1 MEKKND
7 FYLRKI
13 CDHNAFEVWL
23 VDGAMIRRDISEDFV
38 GQGYHTWCHY
48 IPQNEIWIEKDTN
61 EDEWKY
67 FLENIDFE
75 IKGLEEGVSLTEM
88 GKRADSFEQ
97 KERRSDPEI
106 QKIIESHHERKEA
119 LAKIHKKVLDEYCN
133 DNLTVWLIDGE
144 IVRALYRLEYAC
156 GGHDLVYDFIPKN
169 EVWVEEVLDSH
180 ERKIILI
187 HELHERVLMSQGKDY
202 LHAHHGATIVESH
215 YRHYP
220 EGIDERLK
228 EEVEKNNF

>member
-75 IKGLEEGVSLTEM
+75 IKGLEEAGGLMGVVIFHAGTKSGARSTDGKNTILT
-88 GKRADSFEQ
+88 
-97 KERRSDPEI
+97 
-106 QKIIESHHERKEA
+106 
-119 LAKIHKKVLDEYCN
+119 
-133 DNLTVWLIDGE
+133 T
-144 IVRALYRLEYAC
+144 
-156 GGHDLVYDFIPKN
+156 GG
-169 EVWVEEVLDSH
+169 
-180 ERKIILI
+180 
-187 HELHERVLMSQGKDY
+187 RVLNVTALGSNLKNAIGNCYSAVSKIRFDRM
-202 LHAHHGATIVESH
+202 H
-215 YRHYP
+215 YRRDI
-220 EGIDERLK
+220 GLRAINR
-228 EEVEKNNF
+228 